1 MWVFSD
7 TIWKVEQK
15 AAESVGTPTWWCDK
29 KKETAEPCR
38 ERPALPAYSI
48 GSRLTPELLTC
59 ATSWGAGQGDP
70 HGFQGGRGAKRR
82 EYAGQRSRRGAT
94 SPPPPRARPPLP
106 KMAGRT
112 ASVAAERGVW
122 EGAGVSRQWGAT
134 ARGRDR
140 EAVRRGGCGSVGRW
154 RRRRRRRMWA
164 AHGLA
169 VALALSVLPGSRA
182 LRPGDCE
189 VCISYLGRFY
199 QDLKDKDVTFS
210 PGTIEKELIK
220 FCREARGKENRLCY
234 YIGATDDA
242 ATKIINEV
250 SKPLAH
256 HIPVEKI
263 CEKLKKKDSQ
273 ICELKYDKQID
284 LSTVDLKKLR
294 VKELK
299 KILDDWGESCKGCA
313 EKSDYIRK
321 INELMPK
328 YAPKAASA
336 RTDL

>member
-1 MWVFSD
+1 MRSGD
-7 TIWKVEQK
+7 PSASTNT
-15 AAESVGTPTWWCDK
+15 AAPTQDGGPYRFRCG
-29 KKETAEPCR
+29 R
-38 ERPALPAYSI
+38 SRFLRPARVQSASDNCLRLRRHQPMGK
-48 GSRLTPELLTC
+48 GSVE
-59 ATSWGAGQGDP
+59 
-70 HGFQGGRGAKRR
+70 
-82 EYAGQRSRRGAT
+82 
-94 SPPPPRARPPLP
+94 PP
-106 KMAGRT
+106 
-112 ASVAAERGVW
+112 VW
-122 EGAGVSRQWGAT
+122 GAGVSRQWGAT
-134 ARGRDR
+134 ARGRDL

-154 RRRRRRRMWA
+154 QRRRRRMWA

-199 QDLKDKDVTFS
+199 QDLKDRDVTFS